1 MDGETFVKKFGEI
14 VEKVSKI
21 TESRYSDW
29 VVVSDDPD
37 CDADYGIDGKGN
49 LIIDG
54 NNTNLKV
61 SELKDIRYRAKRG
74 CIDEENGYI
83 KLLFDK
89 DLVIYIYFDDY
100 YSLGDEKYGVVCN
113 GHYVYQLSD
122 VGQKYMK
129 GLSWD
134 GRFLISDQKLVR
146 CIASNEKVVKVPE
159 GVTEIGEY
167 AFYNSKEI
175 EKIVLSKSV
184 KRIESWAFGQCGVK
198 EIELSNVE
206 IIESKAFG
214 HTTIE
219 HIVFPETVTYV
230 GEAVFYDNIAMDS
243 LECIENHSNVVI
255 DENIFKG
262 EKSDS

>member
-14 VEKVSKI
+14 IEKVSKI
-21 TESRYSDW
+21 TEREYNDR
-29 VVVSDDPD
+29 VVISDDPD
-37 CDADYGIDGKGN
+37 CDVDYGIDGKGN

-100 YSLGDEKYGVVCN
+100 YSLGDGKYGIVCN
-113 GHYVYQLSD
+113 GHYIYASVD
-122 VGQKYMK
+122 MK

-146 CIASNEKVVKVPE
+146 CIASNEKVVEVPE

-198 EIELSNVE
+198 EIELANVE
-206 IIESKAFG
+206 IIERKAFG

-219 HIVFPETVTYV
+219 HIVFPKTITYV
-230 GEAVFYDNIAMDS
+230 GEAAFYDNTAMDS
-243 LECIENHSNVVI
+243 IECIENHSNVVI

-262 EKSDS
+262 DKSDS

>member
-14 VEKVSKI
+14 IEKVSKI
-21 TESRYSDW
+21 TEREYNDR
-29 VVVSDDPD
+29 VVISDDPD

-100 YSLGDEKYGVVCN
+100 YSLGDGKYGIVCN
-113 GHYVYQLSD
+113 GHYIYASVD
-122 VGQKYMK
+122 MK

-146 CIASNEKVVKVPE
+146 CIASNEKVVEVPE

-198 EIELSNVE
+198 EIELANVE

-219 HIVFPETVTYV
+219 HIVFPKTITYV
-230 GEAVFYDNIAMDS
+230 GEAAFYDNTAMDS
-243 LECIENHSNVVI
+243 IECIENHSNVVI

-262 EKSDS
+262 DKSDS

>member
-14 VEKVSKI
+14 IEKVSKI
-21 TESRYSDW
+21 TEREYNDR
-29 VVVSDDPD
+29 VVISDDPD

-100 YSLGDEKYGVVCN
+100 YSLGDGKYGIVCN
-113 GHYVYQLSD
+113 GHYIYASVD
-122 VGQKYMK
+122 MK

-146 CIASNEKVVKVPE
+146 CIASNEKVVEVPE

-198 EIELSNVE
+198 EIELANVE

-219 HIVFPETVTYV
+219 HIVFPKTITYV
-230 GEAVFYDNIAMDS
+230 GEAAFYDNTAMDS
-243 LECIENHSNVVI
+243 IECIENHSNVVI
-255 DENIFKG
+255 DENIFNG
-262 EKSDS
+262 DKSDS

>member
-14 VEKVSKI
+14 IEKVSKI
-21 TESRYSDW
+21 TEREYNDR
-29 VVVSDDPD
+29 VVISDDPD
-37 CDADYGIDGKGN
+37 CDMDYGIDGKGN

-100 YSLGDEKYGVVCN
+100 YSLGDGKYGIVCN
-113 GHYVYQLSD
+113 GHYIYASVD
-122 VGQKYMK
+122 MK

-146 CIASNEKVVKVPE
+146 CIASNEKVVEVPE

-230 GEAVFYDNIAMDS
+230 GEAAFYDNTAMDS

-262 EKSDS
+262 EKIDS

>member
-14 VEKVSKI
+14 IEKVSKI
-21 TESRYSDW
+21 TEREYNDR
-29 VVVSDDPD
+29 VVISDDPD

-100 YSLGDEKYGVVCN
+100 YSLGDGKYGIVCN
-113 GHYVYQLSD
+113 GHYIYASVD
-122 VGQKYMK
+122 MK

-146 CIASNEKVVKVPE
+146 CIASNEKVVEVPE

-198 EIELSNVE
+198 EIELANVE
-206 IIESKAFG
+206 IIERKAFG

-219 HIVFPETVTYV
+219 HIVFPKTITYV
-230 GEAVFYDNIAMDS
+230 GEAAFYDNTAMDS
-243 LECIENHSNVVI
+243 IECIENHSNVVI

-262 EKSDS
+262 DKSDS

>member
-14 VEKVSKI
+14 IEKVSKI
-21 TESRYSDW
+21 TEREYNDR
-29 VVVSDDPD
+29 VVISDDPD

-100 YSLGDEKYGVVCN
+100 YSLGDGKYGLVCN
-113 GHYVYQLSD
+113 GHYIYASVD
-122 VGQKYMK
+122 MK

-146 CIASNEKVVKVPE
+146 CIASNEKVVEVPE

-198 EIELSNVE
+198 EIELANVE

-219 HIVFPETVTYV
+219 HIVFPKTITYV
-230 GEAVFYDNIAMDS
+230 GEAAFYDNTAMDS
-243 LECIENHSNVVI
+243 IECIENHSNVVI

-262 EKSDS
+262 DKSDS

>member
-14 VEKVSKI
+14 IEKVSKI
-21 TESRYSDW
+21 TEMEYNDR
-29 VVVSDDPD
+29 VVISDDPD
-37 CDADYGIDGKGN
+37 CDVDYGIDGKGN

-100 YSLGDEKYGVVCN
+100 YSLGDGKYGIVCN
-113 GHYVYQLSD
+113 GHYIYASVD
-122 VGQKYMK
+122 MK

-146 CIASNEKVVKVPE
+146 CIASNEKVVEVPE

-198 EIELSNVE
+198 EIELANVE

-219 HIVFPETVTYV
+219 HIVFPKTITYV
-230 GEAVFYDNIAMDS
+230 GEAAFYDNTAMDS
-243 LECIENHSNVVI
+243 IECIENHSNVVI

-262 EKSDS
+262 DKSDS